1 MDGSAQP
8 PLNEAAAEASL
19 VRGGPFYRV
28 QQALRLM
35 RPNQWNLGR
44 RITVL
49 VAVTWIPLVAITVA
63 LNPHGLIS
71 LLKDYRVYSRI
82 FLAIP
87 ALLVG
92 EVLME
97 TRFRAVMAHIREAR
111 LLTEKDTGYME
122 KVIAGLVRLR
132 DSLLPELAVLVL
144 LIAHSVA
151 SYRGLADATPWLRQ
165 RVGNELQLTAAG
177 WYAVVVSTSIF
188 QLLLGLGLW
197 KWLMWTFFAFRLST
211 RNLRLVP
218 THPDRHGGLGFL
230 GLTAS
235 AFAPVAF
242 AAAVVIGATWREAI
256 LHDGARLMDFKLP
269 AITLVVITA
278 LVALA
283 PLAFFVPRLAQLRRK
298 GILEYGV
305 LGQIHSTDFH
315 EKWIVHRAG
324 HEAEF
329 LQAVET
335 SSLANF
341 GRVCESIGTL
351 RPFPADR
358 GALITLAVAVAV
370 PALPVII
377 TQVPLIVVLDDLLK
391 ALH

>member
-1 MDGSAQP
+1 MDVPAHP
-8 PLNEAAAEASL
+8 PLNEAAPEASL

-35 RPNQWNLGR
+35 HPNQWNLGR
-44 RITVL
+44 RATVL
-49 VAVTWIPLVAITVA
+49 IAVTWVPLVAITAVINPDA
-63 LNPHGLIS
+63 LVS
-71 LLKDYRVYSRI
+71 LLKDYRAYSRF

-87 ALLVG
+87 ALLAG
-92 EVLME
+92 EALME
-97 TRFRAVMAHIREAR
+97 TRFRAVMAHVRESK
-111 LLTEKDTGYME
+111 LLTEADAAYMD

-132 DSLLPELAVLVL
+132 DSLLPELAILVL
-144 LIAHSVA
+144 LGVHTVA
-151 SYRGLADATPWLRQ
+151 AYRGLADATPWLAH
-165 RVGNELQLTAAG
+165 RVGSELQLTAAG
-177 WYAVVVSTSIF
+177 WYVVVVSTSIF
-188 QLLLGLGLW
+188 QLLLGIGLW

-218 THPDRHGGLGFL
+218 THPDKHGGLGFL

-242 AAAVVIGATWREAI
+242 AAAVVIGATWRQAI
-256 LHDGARLMDFKLP
+256 LHDGAHLMDFKLP
-269 AITLVVITA
+269 AIALAVITA

-305 LGQIHSTDFH
+305 LGQLHSTDFH
-315 EKWIVHRAG
+315 EKWILHRAG
-324 HEAEF
+324 REGEF
-329 LQAVET
+329 LQAAEST
-335 SSLANF
+335 TLANF
-341 GRVCESIGTL
+341 GRVYESIGAL
-351 RPFPADR
+351 KPFPADR

-370 PALPVII
+370 PALPVIL

>member
-1 MDGSAQP
+1 MDAPAHAPS
-8 PLNEAAAEASL
+8 NEASAEVSL

-49 VAVTWIPLVAITVA
+49 VAVTWIPLVAITAA
-63 LNPHGLIS
+63 LNPDGLVS
-71 LLKDYRVYSRI
+71 LLKDYRAYSRF

-97 TRFRAVMAHIREAR
+97 TRFRAVMAHIRESK
-111 LLTEKDTGYME
+111 LLTETDTNYMD
-122 KVIAGLVRLR
+122 KVIAWLLRLR
-132 DSLLPELAVLVL
+132 DSLLPELAILVL
-144 LIAHSVA
+144 LMIHTVA
-151 SYRGLADATPWLRQ
+151 SYRGLADATPWLTHRE
-165 RVGNELQLTAAG
+165 GSELQLTAAG
-177 WYAVVVSTSIF
+177 WYVVVVSTSIF

-235 AFAPVAF
+235 AFAPLAF
-242 AAAVVIGATWREAI
+242 AAAAVIGATWRQAI

-269 AITLVVITA
+269 AIALVVITA

-283 PLAFFVPRLAQLRRK
+283 PLAFFVPRLAHLRRK

-315 EKWIVHRAG
+315 EKWILHRAG
-324 HEAEF
+324 REGEF
-329 LQAVET
+329 LQAAEST
-335 SSLANF
+335 TLANF
-341 GRVCESIGTL
+341 GHVYENIGAL

-358 GALITLAVAVAV
+358 GALITLAAAVAV
-370 PALPVII
+370 PALPVIL
-377 TQVPLIVVLDDLLK
+377 TQVPLIVILDDLLK

>member
-1 MDGSAQP
+1 MDVPAHP
-8 PLNEAAAEASL
+8 PLNEAAAEVSL

-49 VAVTWIPLVAITVA
+49 VAVTWVPLVAITAV
-63 LNPHGLIS
+63 LNPDGLVS
-71 LLKDYRVYSRI
+71 LLKDYRAYSRF

-97 TRFRAVMAHIREAR
+97 TRFRAVMAHIRAAK
-111 LLTEKDTGYME
+111 LLTETDTAYMDN
-122 KVIAGLVRLR
+122 VIAWLLRLR
-132 DSLLPELAVLVL
+132 DSLLPELAILAL
-144 LIAHSVA
+144 LIIHTVA
-151 SYRGLADATPWLRQ
+151 SYRGLADATRWLTH

-177 WYAVVVSTSIF
+177 WFVVVVSTSMF

-197 KWLMWTFFAFRLST
+197 KWLMWTFFAFQLST

-242 AAAVVIGATWREAI
+242 AATAVIGATWRQAI

-269 AITLVVITA
+269 AIALVVITA
-278 LVALA
+278 MVALA

-315 EKWIVHRAG
+315 EKWIAHRSG
-324 HEAEF
+324 HEGEF
-329 LQAVET
+329 LQAAEST
-335 SSLANF
+335 TLANF
-341 GRVCESIGTL
+341 GRVYDSIGAL

-358 GALITLAVAVAV
+358 GALITLAAAVAV
-370 PALPVII
+370 PALPVIL
-377 TQVPLIVVLDDLLK
+377 TQVPLVVVLDDLLK